1 VVWFL
6 ALAAV
11 VVVAA
16 AGRLVA
22 GPPEPRVATVAFA
35 PASRTA
41 VVTAVPAF
49 APPPDVII
57 LSSPVAAHALVTTRE
72 LEVRGY
78 LRNGSGT
85 IRVTLEARGNRII
98 DQATIVPVLAV
109 GERPTVG
116 RHARFETR
124 FGLPNPRPNGRM
136 ILQVALLDED
146 GRIIDVIRR
155 PFRVGPLLEAA
166 GA

>member
-1 VVWFL
+1 VWVL
-6 ALAAV
+6 ALVTV
-11 VVVAA
+11 VSVAA

-22 GPPEPRVATVAFA
+22 GPPEPRVAAVAIG
-35 PASRTA
+35 PGPSTA
-41 VVTAVPAF
+41 VVTEVPAI

-57 LSSPVAAHALVTTRE
+57 LSSPAAANTLVTTRE

-78 LRNGSGT
+78 LRNSSGT

-98 DQATIVPVLAV
+98 DQATIVPALAY
-109 GERPTVG
+109 GERPMVG
-116 RHARFETR
+116 RHPRFETR

-136 ILQVALLDED
+136 ILQIALLDEG
-146 GRIIDVIRR
+146 GRILDVIRR
-155 PFRVGPLLEAA
+155 PFLVGPLLEAE